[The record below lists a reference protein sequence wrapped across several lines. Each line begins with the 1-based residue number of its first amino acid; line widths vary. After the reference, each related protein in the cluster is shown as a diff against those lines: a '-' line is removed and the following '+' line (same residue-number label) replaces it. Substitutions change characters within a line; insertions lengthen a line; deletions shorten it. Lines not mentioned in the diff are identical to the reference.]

1 MVKIKIAEALR
12 IISERDI
19 AKNAAIKK
27 EKSKIRLA
35 IRYQNQKEELKQIR
49 AELQLK
55 ASERERKKAIRQ
67 VQKSLGLPL
76 EKKAYLI
83 EKTCSCGRKFRVLTH
98 HKGMR
103 RRRCR
108 VCKPY

>member
-12 IISERDI
+12 IISERNI
-19 AKNAAIKK
+19 ARNAAAKK
-27 EKSKIRLA
+27 EASKIRLA
-35 IRYQNQKEELKQIR
+35 IRYQNQKEELKQKR
-49 AELQLK
+49 AESQLK
-55 ASERERKKAIRQ
+55 PSEQLQAKRTRKVRKD
-67 VQKSLGLPL
+67 LGLPM

-83 EKTCSCGRKFRVLTH
+83 EKTCRCGRKFRVLTY
-98 HKGMR
+98 HKGVN